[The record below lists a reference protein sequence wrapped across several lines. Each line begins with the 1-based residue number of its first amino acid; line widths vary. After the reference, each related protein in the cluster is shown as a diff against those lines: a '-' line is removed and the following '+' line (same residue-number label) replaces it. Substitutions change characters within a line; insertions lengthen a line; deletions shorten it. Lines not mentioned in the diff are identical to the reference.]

1 MPRGD
6 EKMNKLLSPFQLK
19 NKTAFDRN
27 AIHQTAPIKV
37 PEMRRIQ
44 RIHFVGIG
52 GAGMGGIAEVLLN
65 EGYQISG
72 SDISENLVVQRLK
85 KLGAIVYMGHQADNV
100 IDASV
105 IVVSTAIDKDNPEL
119 VAAIT
124 HRIPIVRRAEM
135 LAELMRFRHGI
146 AIAGTHGKTTTT
158 SLIASIFAEDQ
169 LDPTFVIGGLLNSAG
184 TNARLGTSR
193 YLIAEADES
202 DASFLHLQPMVAVIT
217 NIDADHM
224 ETYQGDFE
232 KLKDTYIEF
241 LHNLPFYG
249 LAVMC
254 IDNPVVREILPRVGR
269 QVITYGFS
277 DDADVKAVN
286 YQQDGGVSYFTVEIE
301 GEAPLDLTLNLPGQH
316 NVLNALAGLAVAK
329 DEGVNDCAIEKSLR
343 EFAGI
348 GRRFEQL
355 ANLSTVNGEMILVDD
370 YGHHPSEV
378 KATIKAMRN
387 GWPEKRLVM
396 VFQPH
401 RYSRTRDL
409 YEDFVEVLSSVDVLF
424 LLDVY
429 AAGEAAVVSADSKS
443 LARSIRQR
451 GQIEPI
457 YVSDVEQLPQLL
469 AAQLQNGDMLITQGA
484 GNIGSVA
491 RSLVNHPLLREN
503 DIKEKH
509 IKENVSVSKD
519 ESKGEKKL

>member
-1 MPRGD
+1 
-6 EKMNKLLSPFQLK
+6 MN
-19 NKTAFDRN
+19 
-27 AIHQTAPIKV
+27 IKAKSIN
-37 PEMRRIQ
+37 PAMRRIK

-72 SDISENLVVQRLK
+72 SDISKSPVVTRLTA
-85 KLGAIVYMGHQADNV
+85 LGAEITIGHHSDN
-100 IDASV
+100 IQGASV
-105 IVVSTAIDKDNPEL
+105 IVVSTAINAENPEL
-119 VAAIT
+119 LAAQKC
-124 HRIPIVRRAEM
+124 RVPVVRRAEM

-158 SLIASIFAEDQ
+158 SLIASIFGEAQ

-202 DASFLHLQPMVAVIT
+202 DASFLHLQPMAAVIT
-217 NIDADHM
+217 NIDEDHM
-224 ETYQGDFE
+224 DTYGGDFN

-249 LAVMC
+249 VAVVC
-254 IDNPVVREILPRVGR
+254 IDNVVIKELLPRIGR
-269 QVITYGFS
+269 AVITYGFS
-277 DDADVKAVN
+277 EQADVRACN
-286 YQQDGGVSYFTVEIE
+286 YRQTGNVSHFTVQRN
-301 GEAPLDLTLNLPGQH
+301 GKTDVNLSLNLPGEH
-316 NVLNALAGLAVAK
+316 NVLNALAAIAIAE
-329 DEGVNDCAIEKSLR
+329 DEGIDEQAIIRALS

-348 GRRFEQL
+348 GRRFEHL
-355 ANLSTVNGEMILVDD
+355 ADLSTANGDMVLIDD

-378 KATIKAMRN
+378 KATITAMRK
-387 GWPEKRLVM
+387 GWPDKRLVM

-409 YEDFVEVLSSVDVLF
+409 FDDFVEVLSAVDTLF

-429 AAGEAAVVSADSKS
+429 AAGEEEINNANSKS

-457 YVSDVEQLPQLL
+457 YVGDKSLL
-469 AAQLQNGDMLITQGA
+469 AELMATQLQDNDMVITQGA
-484 GNIGSVA
+484 GTIGAIA
-491 RSLVNHPLLREN
+491 RDLIRDPLLN
-503 DIKEKH
+503 TKLSLSKANKEAK
-509 IKENVSVSKD
+509 
-519 ESKGEKKL
+519 

>member
-1 MPRGD
+1 M
-6 EKMNKLLSPFQLK
+6 SK
-19 NKTAFDRN
+19 NKMS
-27 AIHQTAPIKV
+27 V
-37 PEMRRIQ
+37 PEMRRVK

-72 SDISENLVVQRLK
+72 SDIGENQVVKRLK
-85 KLGAIVYMGHQADNV
+85 SLGAIITIGHASKN
-100 IDASV
+100 IESASV
-105 IVVSTAIDKDNPEL
+105 IVVSTAIDPTNPEL
-119 VAAIT
+119 IEAKEQ
-124 HRIPIVRRAEM
+124 RIPIVRRAEM

-158 SLIASIFAEDQ
+158 SLIASIFAQGQ

-184 TNARLGTSR
+184 TNARLGSSR
-193 YLIAEADES
+193 YLVAEADES
-202 DASFLHLQPMVAVIT
+202 DASFLHLQPMVSVIT

-232 KLKDTYIEF
+232 KLKDTYIDF

-249 LAVMC
+249 LAVVC
-254 IDNPVVREILPRVGR
+254 IDNPVVRELLPRISR

-277 DDADVKAVN
+277 EDADIRAAN
-286 YQQDGGVSYFTVEIE
+286 YQQDGGISYFTVEID
-301 GEAPLDLTLNLPGQH
+301 GQPPLDMSVNLPGQH
-316 NVLNALAGLAVAK
+316 NVLNALAGVAVAK
-329 DEGVNDCAIEKSLR
+329 DEGIDDEAICQALT

-355 ANLSTVNGEMILVDD
+355 ADLKTPAGNMVLVDD

-378 KATIKAMRN
+378 KATIVAMRT
-387 GWPEKRLVM
+387 GWPDKRLVM

-409 YEDFVEVLSSVDVLF
+409 YEDFVEVLSEVDCLF

-429 AAGEAAVVSADSKS
+429 AAGETPVPTADSKS

-457 YVSDVEQLPQLL
+457 YVSNVDMLPELL
-469 AAQLQNGDMLITQGA
+469 AAQLQDNDMVITQGA
-484 GNIGSVA
+484 GSIGTVA
-491 RSLVNHPLLREN
+491 RDLSNNPLLVQEGQN
-503 DIKEKH
+503 K
-509 IKENVSVSKD
+509 
-519 ESKGEKKL
+519 

>member
-1 MPRGD
+1 MSQNT
-6 EKMNKLLSPFQLK
+6 MN
-19 NKTAFDRN
+19 TRN
-27 AIHQTAPIKV
+27 IKI
-37 PEMRRIQ
+37 PEMRRVK

-72 SDISENLVVQRLK
+72 SDIGENQVVKRLQKFGADITIGHRSENVD
-85 KLGAIVYMGHQADNV
+85 G
-100 IDASV
+100 ASV
-105 IVVSTAIDKDNPEL
+105 IVVSTAIDSNNPEL
-119 VAAIT
+119 VAAQAK
-124 HRIPIVRRAEM
+124 RIPIVRRAEM

-158 SLIASIFAEDQ
+158 SLIASIFAQGQ

-184 TNARLGTSR
+184 TNARLGSSR
-193 YLIAEADES
+193 YLVAEADES

-249 LAVMC
+249 LAVVC
-254 IDNPVVREILPRVGR
+254 IDNPVVRELLPRIGR
-269 QVITYGFS
+269 QVISYGFS
-277 DDADVKAVN
+277 EDADIRATN
-286 YQQDGGVSYFTVEIE
+286 YQQDGGVSYFTVEMD
-301 GEAPLDLTLNLPGQH
+301 GQPPLDMSVNLPGQH
-316 NVLNALAGLAVAK
+316 NVLNALAGVAVAT
-329 DEGVNDCAIEKSLR
+329 DEGIDGEAICKALA

-355 ANLSTVNGEMILVDD
+355 GDLTTAAGNMVLVDD

-378 KATIKAMRN
+378 KATISAMRT
-387 GWPEKRLVM
+387 GWPDKRLVM

-409 YEDFVEVLSSVDVLF
+409 YEDFVEVLSEVDCLL

-429 AAGEAAVVSADSKS
+429 SAGESPIISADSKS

-457 YVSDVEQLPQLL
+457 YVSDIAMLPSLL
-469 AAQLQNGDMLITQGA
+469 AAQLQDGDMVITQGA
-484 GNIGSVA
+484 GNIGMVA
-491 RSLVNHPLLREN
+491 RDLSLNSLLQVGQV
-503 DIKEKH
+503 DK
-509 IKENVSVSKD
+509 
-519 ESKGEKKL
+519 

>member
-1 MPRGD
+1 MTQQVNR
-6 EKMNKLLSPFQLK
+6 KQQQL
-19 NKTAFDRN
+19 NQYGA
-27 AIHQTAPIKV
+27 HV
-37 PEMRRIQ
+37 PEMRRVK

-72 SDISENLVVQRLK
+72 SDIGENQVVKRLT
-85 KLGAIVYMGHQADNV
+85 KLGAKVYIGHSTENIA
-100 IDASV
+100 DASV
-105 IVVSTAIDKDNPEL
+105 IVVSTAINQDNPEL
-119 VAAIT
+119 VAPKEQ
-124 HRIPIVRRAEM
+124 RIPIVRRAEM

-158 SLIASIFAEDQ
+158 SLIASIFAQGE

-184 TNARLGTSR
+184 TNARLGSSR
-193 YLIAEADES
+193 YLVAEADES

-249 LAVMC
+249 LAVVC
-254 IDNPVVREILPRVGR
+254 IDNPVVRELLPRISR

-277 DDADVKAVN
+277 DDADIKAVN
-286 YQQDGGVSYFTVEIE
+286 YQQHGGVSHFTVEIQ
-301 GEAPLDLTLNLPGQH
+301 GQAPLDMSVNLPGQH
-316 NVLNALAGLAVAK
+316 NVLNALAGVAVAK
-329 DEGVNDCAIEKSLR
+329 DEGVADGAICQALAD
-343 EFAGI
+343 FAGI

-355 ANLSTVNGEMILVDD
+355 ADLSTAAGKMVLVDD

-378 KATIKAMRN
+378 KATILAMRA
-387 GWPEKRLVM
+387 GWPDKRLVM

-409 YEDFVEVLSSVDVLF
+409 YEDFVEVLSEVDCLF

-429 AAGEAAVVSADSKS
+429 AAGETSIPSADSKS

-451 GQIEPI
+451 GQVEPI
-457 YVSDVEQLPQLL
+457 YVSDVEKLPELL
-469 AAQLQNGDMLITQGA
+469 AAQLQDNDMVITQGA
-484 GNIGSVA
+484 GNIGAVS
-491 RSLVNHPLLREN
+491 RNLSEHNLLQA
-503 DIKEKH
+503 
-509 IKENVSVSKD
+509 
-519 ESKGEKKL
+519 KGD

>member
-1 MPRGD
+1 MSKEMIDTNTNQPANTVGMR
-6 EKMNKLLSPFQLK
+6 
-19 NKTAFDRN
+19 T
-27 AIHQTAPIKV
+27 
-37 PEMRRIQ
+37 PEMRRVK

-65 EGYQISG
+65 EGYEITG
-72 SDISENLVVQRLK
+72 SDIGENQVVKRLTN
-85 KLGAIVYMGHQADNV
+85 LGAKIVIGHHKDN
-100 IDASV
+100 IKDASV
-105 IVVSTAIDKDNPEL
+105 IVVSTAIDATNPEIAHAL
-119 VAAIT
+119 EL
-124 HRIPIVRRAEM
+124 RIPVVRRAEM

-158 SLIASIFAEDQ
+158 SLIASVFGEAQ

-184 TNARLGTSR
+184 TNAKLGSSR

-202 DASFLHLQPMVAVIT
+202 DASFLHLQPMVAVVT
-217 NIDADHM
+217 NIDEDHM

-249 LAVMC
+249 LAVVC
-254 IDNPVVREILPRVGR
+254 IDNLVVRELLPRIGR

-277 DDADVKAVN
+277 EDADVQATDFKQTN
-286 YQQDGGVSYFTVEIE
+286 GKSFFTVKRA
-301 GEAPLDLTLNLPGQH
+301 GKALMNLSVNLPGEH
-316 NVLNALAGLAVAK
+316 NVLNALASIAVAT
-329 DEGVNDCAIEKSLR
+329 DENVADEAIKSSLEK
-343 EFAGI
+343 FAGI

-355 ANLSTVNGEMILVDD
+355 AELKTDKGEMVLVDD
-370 YGHHPSEV
+370 YGHHPTEV
-378 KATIKAMRN
+378 QVTIKAMRN

-409 YEDFVEVLSSVDVLF
+409 YEDFVEVLSEVDCLY

-429 AAGEAAVVSADSKS
+429 AAGEAPIAGADSKS

-451 GQIEPI
+451 GQVEPI
-457 YVSDVEQLPQLL
+457 YVSDVTQLDELL
-469 AAQLQNGDMLITQGA
+469 KSQLQDGDMVITQGA
-484 GNIGSVA
+484 GNIGAVAKNLASSV
-491 RSLVNHPLLREN
+491 LLGA
-503 DIKEKH
+503 
-509 IKENVSVSKD
+509 SS
-519 ESKGEKKL
+519 

>member
-1 MPRGD
+1 MNQKAMSKN
-6 EKMNKLLSPFQLK
+6 KMN
-19 NKTAFDRN
+19 
-27 AIHQTAPIKV
+27 V
-37 PEMRRIQ
+37 PEMRRVK

-72 SDISENLVVQRLK
+72 SDIGENQVVKRLK
-85 KLGAIVYMGHQADNV
+85 SLGAIITIGHASKN
-100 IDASV
+100 IESASV
-105 IVVSTAIDKDNPEL
+105 IVVSTAIDPTNPEL
-119 VAAIT
+119 IEAKEQ
-124 HRIPIVRRAEM
+124 RIPIVRRAEM

-158 SLIASIFAEDQ
+158 SLIASIFAQGQ

-184 TNARLGTSR
+184 TNARLGSSR
-193 YLIAEADES
+193 YLVAEADES
-202 DASFLHLQPMVAVIT
+202 DASFLHLQPMVSVIT

-249 LAVMC
+249 LAVVC
-254 IDNPVVREILPRVGR
+254 IDNPVVRELLPRISR

-277 DDADVKAVN
+277 EDADIRAAN
-286 YQQDGGVSYFTVEIE
+286 YQQDGGISYFTVEID
-301 GEAPLDLTLNLPGQH
+301 GQPPLDMSVNLPGQH
-316 NVLNALAGLAVAK
+316 NVLNALAGVAVAK
-329 DEGVNDCAIEKSLR
+329 DEGIDDEAICQALT

-355 ANLSTVNGEMILVDD
+355 ADLKTPAGNMVLVDD

-378 KATIKAMRN
+378 KATIVAMRT
-387 GWPEKRLVM
+387 GWPDKRLVM

-409 YEDFVEVLSSVDVLF
+409 YEDFVEVLSEVDCLF

-429 AAGEAAVVSADSKS
+429 AAGETPVLTADSKS

-457 YVSDVEQLPQLL
+457 YVSDVDMLPELL
-469 AAQLQNGDMLITQGA
+469 AAQLQDNDMVITQGA
-484 GNIGSVA
+484 GSIGTVA
-491 RSLVNHPLLREN
+491 RDLSNNPLLVQEGQN
-503 DIKEKH
+503 K
-509 IKENVSVSKD
+509 
-519 ESKGEKKL
+519 

>member
-1 MPRGD
+1 M
-6 EKMNKLLSPFQLK
+6 SPFIVNNADKANNAERRK
-19 NKTAFDRN
+19 NVMSTMN
-27 AIHQTAPIKV
+27 I
-37 PEMRRIQ
+37 PEMRRVKC
-44 RIHFVGIG
+44 IHFVGIG

-65 EGYQISG
+65 EGYKISG
-72 SDISENLVVQRLK
+72 SDIGENQVVKRLK
-85 KLGAIVYMGHQADNV
+85 VLGADIFIGHQAEN
-100 IDASV
+100 IQGASV
-105 IVVSTAIDKDNPEL
+105 IVVSTAIASDNPEL
-119 VAAIT
+119 VAAKAL
-124 HRIPIVRRAEM
+124 RIPVVRRAEM

-158 SLIASIFAEDQ
+158 SLTASIFAEGQ

-184 TNARLGTSR
+184 TNARLGSSR
-193 YLIAEADES
+193 YLVAEADES

-254 IDNPVVREILPRVGR
+254 IDNPVVREILPRIGR

-277 DDADVKAVN
+277 DDADIRATN
-286 YQQDGGVSYFTVEIE
+286 FHQNGQISHFTVEIK
-301 GEAPLDLTLNLPGQH
+301 GEEPLVLSVNLPGEH
-316 NVLNALAGLAVAK
+316 NVLNALAALTVAK
-329 DEGVNDCAIEKSLR
+329 DEGVTNQAIEKSLR

-348 GRRFEQL
+348 GRRFEKLSDL
-355 ANLSTVNGEMILVDD
+355 ATLAGEMVLIDD

-378 KATIKAMRN
+378 KATIQAMRN

-396 VFQPH
+396 IFQPH

-409 YEDFVEVLSSVDVLF
+409 YEDFVEVLSAVDCLF

-429 AAGEAAVVSADSKS
+429 AAGENAIVSADSKS

-451 GQIEPI
+451 GLIEPI
-457 YVSDVEQLPQLL
+457 YVSDHEQLPQLL
-469 AAQLQNGDMLITQGA
+469 AAQLKDGDMVITQGA
-484 GNIGSVA
+484 GNIGVLA
-491 RSLVNHPLLREN
+491 QSLSSHPLLAR
-503 DIKEKH
+503 
-509 IKENVSVSKD
+509 
-519 ESKGEKKL
+519 G